1 MMKRE
6 RMKEK
11 GKDEGQGNYEKGK
24 DDGKGKG

>member
-11 GKDEGQGNYEKGK
+11 GKDEGQGNDEKRK
-24 DDGKGKG
+24 DEGKGEG